1 MFPLFWLLRNLG
13 GLARWGGV
21 LGGGQGRVG
30 VAEPGKGGRGRGQS
44 QAAPTAPD
52 RTRNSSRT
60 EAGETQKETHT
71 HRETASYTQP
81 ERGGGAHAGGCS
93 PAPRT
98 GSGPESVLQ
107 ARPRSLLCPRLS
119 ARAPLCAAST
129 PQPPDL
135 GSFSLQSS
143 KRGFWTDARPQARIL
158 RWWKAGGTA

>member
-71 HRETASYTQP
+71 QRDSELHTARKRRGRTRWGMQP
-81 ERGGGAHAGGCS
+81 GPPDRKWAGVSTPSSS
-93 PAPRT
+93 PQPSLPPPLC
-98 GSGPESVLQ
+98 SGPSVCSVH
-107 ARPRSLLCPRLS
+107 PT
-119 ARAPLCAAST
+119 AA
-129 PQPPDL
+129 
-135 GSFSLQSS
+135 
-143 KRGFWTDARPQARIL
+143 
-158 RWWKAGGTA
+158 